1 MSLQSWHARGKQRDE
16 EPALDDGEDPFAF
29 CPECGGRKRVWRT
42 WEPGGGMRWT
52 YEDMCETCYGSGLD
66 LADRCKWADA
76 GVDIEPTEVWR

>member
-42 WEPGGGMRWT
+42 WEPGGGMTRARLLIAHAPSECLKVAAHDSEQKT
-52 YEDMCETCYGSGLD
+52 
-66 LADRCKWADA
+66 
-76 GVDIEPTEVWR
+76 